1 MHENLSQFFMLP
13 SKCIEHVVTL
23 IMCCI
28 LLACAEQAKTYLHG
42 TLAMPLVTQVRICY
56 DDNFQAI
63 DCQQAKEVEDCQGDS
78 ISLLQWQETATA
90 QHLTSS

>member
-1 MHENLSQFFMLP
+1 
-13 SKCIEHVVTL
+13 
-23 IMCCI
+23 
-28 LLACAEQAKTYLHG
+28 
-42 TLAMPLVTQVRICY
+42 MPLVTQVRICY

-78 ISLLQWQETATA
+78 ILLLQWQETATA